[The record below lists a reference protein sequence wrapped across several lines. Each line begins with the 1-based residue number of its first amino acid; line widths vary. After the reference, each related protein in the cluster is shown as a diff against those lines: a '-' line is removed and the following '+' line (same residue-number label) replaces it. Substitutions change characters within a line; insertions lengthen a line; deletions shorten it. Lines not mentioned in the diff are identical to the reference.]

1 MSTETVVIIIP
12 TYNEGLAIEETIRQV
27 FQATA
32 AITDA
37 EIHVLIFDSH
47 STDDTQTVVRKLQ
60 KTYVRLHL
68 KTEPEKSGLGSA
80 YMQAIRHA
88 LTNLSAD
95 IVMEFD
101 ADLSHQPKYIAPML
115 EHMKNHDVVVGSR
128 YVSGGSIPNNWGWHR
143 KLLSKLGNLLARVIL
158 TPKYKDFTSGFRATH
173 RRVLE
178 KSLPIRFLSNQYAYK
193 LHLFWSL
200 HQNKAR
206 IHEHPIAFVDR
217 EKGQSKLPANSILD
231 SLWVLLILRLRTL
244 KRYFGMC
251 LVGLTGML
259 LQLIVYNVLRHSLPP
274 YSAAQYAVLLAVI
287 NNFIL
292 NSRFVFKKQAKI
304 ALAQRIKALVFYL
317 GYSLLMIGFQS
328 NWLQLGITYLGSGY
342 VKENLIMVAGIVVG
356 SLLNYL
362 IYSRVVFRDKKPTVP
377 MQEF

>member
-12 TYNEGLAIEETIRQV
+12 TYNEGLAIQETIHQV

-32 AITDA
+32 TITDA
-37 EIHVLIFDSH
+37 QIHVLVFDSH
-47 STDDTQTVVRKLQ
+47 STDNTQALVRTLQ
-60 KTYVRLHL
+60 KTYPRLHL
-68 KTEPEKSGLGSA
+68 KTEPAKSGLGSA

-88 LTNLSAD
+88 LNDLSAD

-115 EHMKNHDVVVGSR
+115 EHMKKHDVVVGSR
-128 YVSGGSIPNNWGWHR
+128 YVPGGSIPSNWGWHR

-158 TPKYKDFTSGFRATH
+158 TPIYKDFTSGFRATH

-178 KSLPIRFLSNQYAYK
+178 KALPVRFLSNQYAYK
-193 LHLFWSL
+193 LHLFWAL
-200 HQNKAR
+200 HQSKAR
-206 IHEHPIAFVDR
+206 IHEYPIAFVDR
-217 EKGQSKLPANSILD
+217 EKGHSKLPANSVLD
-231 SLWVLLILRLRTL
+231 SVRVLLILRFRTL

-251 LVGLTGML
+251 FVGISGML
-259 LQLIVYNVLRHSLPP
+259 LQLMTYNVLRHSLPP

-292 NSRFVFKKQAKI
+292 NSRFVFKAQAKVP
-304 ALAQRIKALVFYL
+304 LVQRIKALIFYL

-328 NWLQLGITYLGSGY
+328 NWLRLGINYFGSGY
-342 VKENLIMVAGIVVG
+342 VKENLIMVAGLVVG

-362 IYSRVVFRDKKPTVP
+362 IYSRVVFRDKKLPLP
-377 MQEF
+377 LQNG